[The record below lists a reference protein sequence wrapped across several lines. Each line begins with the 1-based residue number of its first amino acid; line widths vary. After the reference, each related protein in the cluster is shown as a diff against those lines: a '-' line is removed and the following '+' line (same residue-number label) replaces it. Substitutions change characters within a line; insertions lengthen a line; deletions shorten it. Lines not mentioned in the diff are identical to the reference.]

1 MSAVT
6 THVLDTA
13 RGVPAAGIQVWLEQ
27 VSGAGRREIAR
38 TRTGY
43 DGRAAGL
50 GPQRLP
56 PGTYRLV
63 FDTAEYFASVAAAG
77 KGAGRDSADGQGAAG
92 EGAAVAGARGEGA
105 GGAGRDNERGAFF
118 PEVAI
123 TFTADTADGEAAHY
137 HVPLLLSPFG
147 YATYRGS

>member
-1 MSAVT
+1 MTSAVT

-13 RGVPAAGIQVWLEQ
+13 RGVPAAGVQVWLEQ
-27 VSGAGRREIAR
+27 VSAAGRTEIAR
-38 TRTGY
+38 TRTGP

-63 FDTAEYFASVAAAG
+63 FDTAEYFASTG
-77 KGAGRDSADGQGAAG
+77 SR
-92 EGAAVAGARGEGA
+92 
-105 GGAGRDNERGAFF
+105 ERAAFF

-123 TFTADTADGEAAHY
+123 TFTADSDTGDGEVPHY

-147 YATYRGS
+147 YSTYRGS

>member
-63 FDTAEYFASVAAAG
+63 FDTAEYFAST
-77 KGAGRDSADGQGAAG
+77 GAAKDR
-92 EGAAVAGARGEGA
+92 A
-105 GGAGRDNERGAFF
+105 AFF

-123 TFTADTADGEAAHY
+123 TFTADSGDGEIPHY